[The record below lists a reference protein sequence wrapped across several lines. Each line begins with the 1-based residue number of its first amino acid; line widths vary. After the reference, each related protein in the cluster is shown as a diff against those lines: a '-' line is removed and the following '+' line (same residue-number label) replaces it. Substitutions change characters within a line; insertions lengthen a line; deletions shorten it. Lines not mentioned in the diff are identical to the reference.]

1 MTSDHP
7 AKPDAARRPWLAR
20 LHPGL
25 FAVPLGMMGLAAAW
39 QRLVPLGITVG
50 NPVSF
55 YLFAA
60 SVGLL
65 AILLLSWAAKLLRH
79 PAGVRQEWQHPVQS
93 ALLALIPLSVLMAI
107 AIVVPFAPGLAAIWL
122 PVTVVAL
129 IMQGL
134 LTWQVVARLSAGRM
148 PAELITPALYLP
160 TVAGGFVGALTL
172 NALGLPGWAALLAG
186 MGVGA
191 WALLEIRILNRLFSG
206 PLPRA
211 LRPSIGMEIAPGAVG
226 SLAVATLWPALPVEV
241 LMVCLGIASAPLLAV
256 LTRWR
261 DWTAVPFS
269 AGFWSFSFPLAAMAG
284 TVVEAVRR
292 GEWPSQVALG
302 AVAIVSI
309 VIAYLVVRTL
319 SLLLRGR
326 LLAPQ

>member
-1 MTSDHP
+1 M
-7 AKPDAARRPWLAR
+7 
-20 LHPGL
+20 
-25 FAVPLGMMGLAAAW
+25 PLGMMGLAAAW

-60 SVGLL
+60 ALALL
-65 AILLLSWAAKLLRH
+65 AILLPLWFAKLLRH
-79 PAGVRQEWQHPVQS
+79 PADVREEWQHPVQS
-93 ALLALIPLSVLMAI
+93 ALLALMPLSVLMAI
-107 AIVVPFAPGLAAIWL
+107 TIVAPFAPGLAAIWL
-122 PVTVVAL
+122 PVTCAAL
-129 IMQGL
+129 AMQGV
-134 LTWQVVARLSAGRM
+134 LTWQVVVRLSAGRM

-160 TVAGGFVGALTL
+160 TVAGGFVGALAL
-172 NALGLPGWAALLAG
+172 NALGLHGWAALLVG

-206 PLPRA
+206 PLPHA

-226 SLAVATLWPALPVEV
+226 SLVVATLWPALPVEV
-241 LMVCLGIASAPLLAV
+241 LMVCLGIASGPVLAV
-256 LTRWR
+256 LTRWH

-284 TVVEAVRR
+284 ATVEAVRR
-292 GEWPSQVALG
+292 GEWSPQVALG

-309 VIAYLVVRTL
+309 VVAFLAIRTL
-319 SLLLRGR
+319 ALLWRGR
-326 LLAPQ
+326 LLSSR